1 MKKNE
6 VSNENKKSKATDTDE
21 LLKPMLA
28 ELKREITPKLVTK
41 KPIKT
46 NIIDF
51 SYLSKS
57 KLNVKK
63 GDFEDIS
70 KLIDKI

>member
-1 MKKNE
+1 M
-6 VSNENKKSKATDTDE
+6 
-21 LLKPMLA
+21 
-28 ELKREITPKLVTK
+28 RECWIE
-41 KPIKT
+41 T

-51 SYLSKS
+51 NYLSKS

-70 KLIDKI
+70 KLIDKM